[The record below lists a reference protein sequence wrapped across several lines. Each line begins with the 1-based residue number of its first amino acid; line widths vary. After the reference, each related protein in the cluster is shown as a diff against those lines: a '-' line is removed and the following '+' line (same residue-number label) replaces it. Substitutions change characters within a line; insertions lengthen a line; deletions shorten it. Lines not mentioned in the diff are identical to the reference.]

1 MRAEELRIGNLI
13 KGHYDDKSDIVKVIG
28 YDPWENFIWVEGSLN
43 AEFYEEFS
51 PIPLIEE
58 WLVKFGFHYAPDCL
72 IYGKSGWFKKIEK
85 QDNPT
90 YFFFNNHLQAS
101 LFLSSDKIKVSH
113 LSIDFECE
121 YVHQFQ
127 NIYFSLTGQKLT
139 IK

>member
-1 MRAEELRIGNLI
+1 MKANELRIGNLI

-58 WLVKFGFHYAPDCL
+58 WLVKFGFELHFGKYCKGNFCYYPDL
-72 IYGKSGWFKKIEK
+72 KMFQWRGLPLLDSLWNKVHKL
-85 QDNPT
+85 QNL
-90 YFFFNNHLQAS
+90 YFA
-101 LFLSSDKIKVSH
+101 
-113 LSIDFECE
+113 
-121 YVHQFQ
+121 
-127 NIYFSLTGQKLT
+127 LTGQELT